1 MPAPASQAT
10 TTHATITALHRFP
23 VKSMQGERVDAL
35 ALLPG
40 GALGDRAYAVVDA
53 EDGTVASAKY
63 PRKWGALLGCSATF
77 LGEPEPDA
85 APPPVAVT
93 FPDGRTLRSDE
104 PGLDTAL
111 SDLLGRAVVLS
122 ADPAAGAEFE
132 EQWPQIEGLAPQA
145 FIDDTTVEHSE
156 EGEPVSRIGT
166 AGLTPTD
173 SFLDLGVLHLMTGST
188 LAALSEAAPGS
199 TFDAR
204 RYRPNLLLD
213 TAQGPGFVEDGW
225 VGETLAV
232 GDALITVTM
241 PTMRCVMTTLA
252 QEGLPEDRDT
262 LRTIAKINRRTIP
275 GMGTWACA
283 GAYADVA
290 AAGTVRVGDR
300 VRPA

>member
-1 MPAPASQAT
+1 MTSAAPT
-10 TTHATITALHRFP
+10 TTRATISALHRFP

-63 PRKWGALLGCSATF
+63 PRKWGALLGCHAAF
-77 LGEPEPDA
+77 LAEPQPDA

-93 FPDGRTLRSDE
+93 LPDGRTLRSDE
-104 PGLDTAL
+104 PGLDAAL
-111 SDLLGRAVVLS
+111 SDLLGRAVLLS

-132 EQWPQIEGLAPQA
+132 EQWPLIEGLAPQT

-166 AGLTPTD
+166 AALTPGD
-173 SFLDLGVLHLMTGST
+173 SFLDLGVLHLITGST
-188 LAALSEAAPGS
+188 LAVLAEAAPGS
-199 TFDAR
+199 VFDAR

-213 TAQGPGFVEDGW
+213 TGAGPGFVEDGW
-225 VGETLAV
+225 VGDTLAA
-232 GDALITVTM
+232 GDARITVTM

-252 QEGLPEDRDT
+252 QEGLAEDRDT
-262 LRTIAKINRRTIP
+262 LRTIARLNRRSIP

-283 GAYADVA
+283 GAYADVVTS
-290 AAGTVRVGDR
+290 GTVRVGD
-300 VRPA
+300 VLGPV